1 MNRKRVVVVTDTMY
15 PWFVGGKEER
25 LRVLS
30 RNLDPEKFEVIFATM
45 KWWDGAAPASHYA
58 ICKKISLYH
67 QGRRS
72 IFSSLYFALSCL
84 KVLRIRPDLV
94 EADQI
99 PFLQILPLKIVCIL
113 LRIPLCVTWHEVWGP
128 KYWKEYLGTMGPLAG
143 VMESLSMKL
152 PDRII
157 AVSEMT
163 RQRLINQGVNAAK
176 VTLVANTV
184 DSIAVRSAESNLPA
198 TDLLYVGRLI
208 EHKRVDLLLN
218 SLAHLKSHGERYS
231 LSVIGQGPQLEQLVE
246 QARNIG
252 VIDQVSFYSKP
263 LSSQDIWGLMRICKV
278 FVSPSEREGFGIAAL
293 EAITAGS
300 RVLVSDHCDNASRF
314 LITTS
319 EIGEVVSE
327 QSISEWSLAISKAV
341 ERHVNNREKLTEIHD
356 SQLDFSAL
364 YEKNWADLLVQK

>member
-1 MNRKRVVVVTDTMY
+1 MNRKRVVVVSDTMY

-30 RNLDPEKFEVIFATM
+30 KNLDPEKFEVIFATM

-94 EADQI
+94 EADQM
-99 PFLQILPLKIVCIL
+99 PFLQLWPLKLVCAL

-184 DSIAVRSAESNLPA
+184 DSIAVRNAESNLPA

-231 LSVIGQGPQLEQLVE
+231 LSVIGQGPQLEELVE
-246 QARNIG
+246 QATNIG

-300 RVLVSDHCDNASRF
+300 RVLVSGHCDNASRF

-327 QSISEWSLAISKAV
+327 QSISEWSLAISKAL
-341 ERHVNNREKLTEIHD
+341 ECQVNNREKLTEIHD

-364 YEKNWADLLVQK
+364 YEKNWAELLVQK

>member
-58 ICKKISLYH
+58 ICKRISLYH

-300 RVLVSDHCDNASRF
+300 RVLVSGHCDNASRF

>member
-300 RVLVSDHCDNASRF
+300 RVLVSGHCDNASRF

>member
-99 PFLQILPLKIVCIL
+99 PFLQILPLKIVCLL

>member
-128 KYWKEYLGTMGPLAG
+128 KYWREYLGTMGPLAG

-246 QARNIG
+246 QATNIG

-300 RVLVSDHCDNASRF
+300 RVLVSGHCDNASRF